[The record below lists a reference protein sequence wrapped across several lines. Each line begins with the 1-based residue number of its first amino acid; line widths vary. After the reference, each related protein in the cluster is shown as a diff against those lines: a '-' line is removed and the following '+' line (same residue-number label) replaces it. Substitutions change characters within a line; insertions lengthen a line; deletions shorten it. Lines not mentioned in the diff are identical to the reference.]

1 MIHDAVTLRQT
12 PAHPAVFAALLLPF
26 GAASGFVAVAMG
38 YVLAKAGMPVAT
50 IAALIGLDYLP
61 SALKFLWAPIIDT
74 TLTRKRWYLIGAGG
88 AALGIA
94 ALGLIP
100 HPERAMPLVY
110 GAVIA
115 ISLSKTLVGM
125 TTGSLMAYDTPL
137 HQKGRA
143 SAWSQAGNLG
153 GGGLGGGA
161 GLWLAEHLPD
171 PALAGVVV
179 GALMLLC
186 CGALWLVDEP
196 PPLPRGRH
204 IGHDLMHV
212 GRDVWSIV
220 TARASALGMLIC
232 LLPLGTGSA
241 SNLFVTVAED
251 WHASAD
257 AVALVNGFASAI
269 ITAVGCF
276 MGGWMTDRL
285 HRQRAY
291 ALFGV
296 TLCAATVGMALMPRT
311 EWMYIAWVSI
321 YNLVVGFCYSGWS
334 ALTLEAI
341 GTGAAATK
349 YELFASLSNIPI
361 GLMTVLDGVLQ
372 TRFGTLA
379 MLLGDAAIGLV
390 GAGIYFAVAARVN
403 RPPQTVYQVTT

>member
-1 MIHDAVTLRQT
+1 MARPVA

-26 GAASGFVAVAMG
+26 GAAGGYVGVAMG
-38 YVLAKAGMPVAT
+38 YVLVKAGLPVAE
-50 IAALIGLDYLP
+50 IAALIGIDYLP

-74 TLTRKRWYLIGAGG
+74 RLTRKRWYLLGGIGV
-88 AALGIA
+88 ALGIA

-100 HPERAMPLVY
+100 HPEHAMPLVY
-110 GAVIA
+110 LAVIV

-125 TTGSLMAYDTPL
+125 TTGALMAYDTPL
-137 HQKGRA
+137 DQKGRA

-161 GLWLAEHLPD
+161 GLWFAQHLPD

-179 GALMLLC
+179 GALTLLC
-186 CGALWLVDEP
+186 CAALWLVREP

-204 IGHDLMHV
+204 LGLDLVHV
-212 GRDVWSIV
+212 ARDVWGIV
-220 TARASALGMLIC
+220 TARSSALGMLIC
-232 LLPLGTGSA
+232 ILPLSTGSA
-241 SNLFVTVAED
+241 SNLFVAIAGD

-257 AVALVNGFASAI
+257 TVALVNGFASAVL
-269 ITAVGCF
+269 TAVGCF
-276 MGGWMTDRL
+276 IGGWATDRI

-296 TLCAATVGMALMPRT
+296 MLVAVTVGMALTGRT
-311 EWMYIAWVSI
+311 ELLYVAWVCS

-334 ALTLEAI
+334 AVTLEAI

-349 YELFASLSNIPI
+349 YEIFASLSNIPI
-361 GLMTVLDGVLQ
+361 GLMTVLDGALQ
-372 TRFGTLA
+372 SRWGTPA
-379 MLLGDAAIGLV
+379 MLLGDAALGLV
-390 GAGIYFAVAARVN
+390 AVGIYFGVAARVN
-403 RPPQTVYQVTT
+403 RRPQSEYPVTT